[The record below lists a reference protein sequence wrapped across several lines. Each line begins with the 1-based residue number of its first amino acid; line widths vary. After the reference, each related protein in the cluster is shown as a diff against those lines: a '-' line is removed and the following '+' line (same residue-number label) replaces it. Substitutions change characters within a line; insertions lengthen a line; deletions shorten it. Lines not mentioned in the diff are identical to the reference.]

1 MGKNLKGGHHKHQ
14 KKVTTDSRRVRMSQS
29 EDEVYAIV
37 IKMMG
42 NGQCHIKGNDD
53 ITRLCEIR
61 GSFRGKNKASNIVKI
76 GSWVLVGLRTWES
89 VHDTK
94 LPKCDL
100 LEIYSSND
108 KETLLQTNNNFTI
121 LLKQGNE
128 ITNTTEEMDEI
139 KFTEDEEFEIDFSK
153 I

>member
-14 KKVTTDSRRVRMSQS
+14 KKVTNDRRVRLSQS
-29 EDEVYAIV
+29 EDEVYSIV
-37 IKMMG
+37 TKMIG
-42 NGQCHIKGNDD
+42 NGQCHTKGNDD
-53 ITRLCEIR
+53 VTRLCEIR
-61 GSFRGKNKASNIVKI
+61 GSFRGKNKASNIVKT

-128 ITNTTEEMDEI
+128 MSNTTEEMDEI
-139 KFTEDEEFEIDFSK
+139 KFTEEEIEIDISK

>member
-14 KKVTTDSRRVRMSQS
+14 KKVTNDRRVRLSQS
-29 EDEVYAIV
+29 EDEVYSIV
-37 IKMMG
+37 TKMMG
-42 NGQCHIKGNDD
+42 NGQCHTKGNDD
-53 ITRLCEIR
+53 VTRLCEIR
-61 GSFRGKNKASNIVKI
+61 GSFRGKNKASNIVKT

-89 VHDTK
+89 VNDTK
-94 LPKCDL
+94 LPKFDL

-128 ITNTTEEMDEI
+128 MSNTTEEMDEI
-139 KFTEDEEFEIDFSK
+139 KFTDEEEFEIDISK

>member
-14 KKVTTDSRRVRMSQS
+14 KKVTNDRRVRLSQS
-29 EDEVYAIV
+29 EDEVYSIV
-37 IKMMG
+37 TKMMG
-42 NGQCHIKGNDD
+42 NGQCHTKGNDD
-53 ITRLCEIR
+53 VTRLCEIR
-61 GSFRGKNKASNIVKI
+61 GSFRGKNKASNIVKT

-89 VHDTK
+89 VNDTK

-128 ITNTTEEMDEI
+128 MSNTTEEMDEI
-139 KFTEDEEFEIDFSK
+139 KFTDEEVEIDISK

>member
-14 KKVTTDSRRVRMSQS
+14 KKVTNDRRVRMSES
-29 EDEVYAIV
+29 ADELYSIV

-42 NGQCHIKGNDD
+42 NGQCHIKGIDD
-53 ITRLCEIR
+53 VIRLCEIR
-61 GSFRGKNKASNIVKI
+61 GSFRGKNKSSNIVKI

-89 VHDTK
+89 VQDKK

-100 LEIYSSND
+100 LEIYSVHD
-108 KETLLQTNNNFTI
+108 RDVLLQTSNNFMV

-128 ITNTTEEMDEI
+128 MTNTTDEMDEI
-139 KFTEDEEFEIDFSK
+139 KFTDEPGDINFDEI
-153 I
+153 